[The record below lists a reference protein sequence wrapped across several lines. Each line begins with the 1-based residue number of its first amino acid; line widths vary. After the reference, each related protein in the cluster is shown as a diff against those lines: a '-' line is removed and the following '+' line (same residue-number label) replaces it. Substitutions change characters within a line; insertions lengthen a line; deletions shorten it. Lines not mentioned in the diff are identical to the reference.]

1 MKYRV
6 NLEKTDEGYAVWC
19 PGLPGCWSQGAT
31 EEDALANIKDAIET
45 YLLTVEELNKGKIT
59 RLVEVPARLRPK
71 LPGISHQR
79 ALIAFQKAGFWVVR
93 QGKHISMTNGDRV
106 IIIPRA
112 NPIDAFTMG
121 GIIKDA
127 GLAIEEFR
135 KLL

>member
-1 MKYRV
+1 
-6 NLEKTDEGYAVWC
+6 
-19 PGLPGCWSQGAT
+19 
-31 EEDALANIKDAIET
+31 
-45 YLLTVEELNKGKIT
+45 
-59 RLVEVPARLRPK
+59 
-71 LPGISHQR
+71 
-79 ALIAFQKAGFWVVR
+79 
-93 QGKHISMTNGDRV
+93 MTNGDRV